1 MNEKQSFFSSFTP
14 KTAFILGLIGG
25 VLVICT
31 VGFFVLLVSAV
42 SAKNIAFRPA
52 AVNNQP
58 TTAALPGQ
66 AAPTDAN
73 ARVDVQISS
82 GDHIRGNKN
91 APVKIVEFSDFQC
104 PYCGAFHPTMQQV
117 IYDYCNQVAW
127 IYKHFP
133 LDSLHPNARPAAE
146 ASECI
151 YEQAGDDG
159 FWKFADEV
167 IANQSQ
173 LSAKYYQQLAQEIG
187 VNLTTFNDCVS
198 SGKYQQKVEADYQQG
213 VSYGVNGT
221 PGNFINGIPVRG
233 ALPYASIKQIIDSEL
248 Q

>member
-1 MNEKQSFFSSFTP
+1 
-14 KTAFILGLIGG
+14 
-25 VLVICT
+25 V
-31 VGFFVLLVSAV
+31 
-42 SAKNIAFRPA
+42 
-52 AVNNQP
+52 P
-58 TTAALPGQ
+58 T
-66 AAPTDAN
+66 
-73 ARVDVQISS
+73 
-82 GDHIRGNKN
+82 
-91 APVKIVEFSDFQC
+91 
-104 PYCGAFHPTMQQV
+104 GA
-117 IYDYCNQVAW
+117 
-127 IYKHFP
+127 
-133 LDSLHPNARPAAE
+133 
-146 ASECI
+146 
-151 YEQAGDDG
+151 EQAGDDG